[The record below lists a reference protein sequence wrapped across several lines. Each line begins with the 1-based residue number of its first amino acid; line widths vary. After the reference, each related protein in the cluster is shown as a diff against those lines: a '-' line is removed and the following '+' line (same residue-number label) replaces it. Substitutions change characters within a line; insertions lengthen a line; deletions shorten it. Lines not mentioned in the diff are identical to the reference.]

1 MYIKKM
7 ELTNFRNY
15 VKQEIE
21 LGSNINILYGN
32 NAQGKTNILEAIYLS
47 AIGKSYRTVKDKEL
61 INKDK
66 EFSKVEVEFAKKDRE
81 GKIAVNLSDKKI
93 ISVNDIKLK
102 RMSEALGNINIVL
115 FSPEEITIFKEGPD
129 KRRRMLDIIIS
140 QLRPA
145 YVFNLNN
152 YMEVLKQRNNYL
164 KQIKFENKPKDML
177 DVWDMKLAE
186 YAEVINLYRQEFMK
200 KIEKKIAPI
209 HNTVTQNKE
218 HIEIKYISNF
228 ESKEKFLKKTAESR
242 ELDIIKGFTVH
253 GIHRDDIKLYI
264 NGDELG
270 IYGSQ
275 GQHRSAILSIKL
287 SELEIIK
294 EEIEE
299 NPILLLDDFMSELDK
314 ERREK
319 FLEDIQDNQVIIT
332 CTDKLELQNEKKKIF
347 YIENRK
353 SYYIKGL
360 DFFIKLII

>member
-7 ELTNFRNY
+7 KLTNFRNY

-21 LGSNINILYGN
+21 LDSNINILYGN
-32 NAQGKTNILEAIYLS
+32 NAQGKTNIIEAIYLA

-115 FSPEEITIFKEGPD
+115 FSPEEITLFKEGPD
-129 KRRRMLDIIIS
+129 KRRRLLDIIIS

-177 DVWDMKLAE
+177 DVWDIKLAE

-200 KIEKKIAPI
+200 KIEEKIVPI

-228 ESKEKFLKKTAESR
+228 ENKEKFLKKTAESR
-242 ELDIIKGFTVH
+242 ELDIIKGFTVN
-253 GIHRDDIKLYI
+253 GIHRDDVKLYI

-332 CTDKLELQNEKKKIF
+332 CTDKLELKNEKKKIF
-347 YIENRK
+347 YVENRK
-353 SYYIKGL
+353 SKYEK
-360 DFFIKLII
+360 